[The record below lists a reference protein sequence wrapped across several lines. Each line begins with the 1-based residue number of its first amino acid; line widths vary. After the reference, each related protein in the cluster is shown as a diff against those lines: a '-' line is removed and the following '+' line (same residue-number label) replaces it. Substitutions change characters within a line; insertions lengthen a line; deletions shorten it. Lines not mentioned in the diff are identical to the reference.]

1 MSQGHQKTMLGDGR
15 LHLQHGPI
23 DLIIE
28 AVGDPRQ
35 VRQAYVHADSAFE
48 GLLDCLVDDT

>member
-1 MSQGHQKTMLGDGR
+1 MRDEAQIAFLPDGRR

-28 AVGDPRQ
+28 A
-35 VRQAYVHADSAFE
+35 SARA
-48 GLLDCLVDDT
+48 TP